1 MRSKFIS
8 ILTLALSIFFTITEV
23 CAQSSIQLNPKFG
36 NPTKEEMSISACPFD
51 NNAKAMVLY
60 SLTDVTYNYVGNTF
74 KIDYTIKKRIKILD
88 QEGTDEANISI
99 VYYDPAQT
107 GGSREMLKSIKAT
120 AYNMENGKMIKTKMG
135 NDLIFNERLDKLH
148 TLTKFTIPQVKAGT
162 VIEYQYTKTSDF
174 FYQIDDWYAQ
184 ESIPTLYTSYDIE
197 IPGIF
202 VFNMEQTGA
211 NSLQYATENA
221 NKAFVTNE
229 DPQQTMRY
237 KFSGHNLPALK
248 GDKFVWC
255 PSMYANKISFEL
267 RSINIPGQYYKNFTT
282 SWKDIDELLMN
293 DDDFGGRIKRSNPLK
308 DEMKAACLD
317 TISNFKDKV
326 VATYKLLHKYVKW
339 NGSYALTGNTS
350 HNVLKEGKASNADIN
365 FLLMNMLKTLNIKTV
380 PLVMRTRNRGIL
392 PLSHPSLDALNTF
405 VVGIYENDSTLHVM
419 DGSAERGYLD
429 VLPPVLLT
437 GAHAIK
443 GDNVNVMDYASAK
456 QSIVLKGTLHSDGKL
471 VGNISTKYYGIA
483 SLSKKKSFSTTK
495 DSAEYVKDIAHDL
508 NVNILKYKLKDVHK
522 YSPETTE
529 LINFEHN
536 LEMADIT
543 YWSPM
548 LIKPFGDVPF
558 TAEERNM
565 PVEFDSP
572 VTESYNCII
581 KIPEGYTAE
590 LPQPKILR
598 SPDKQII
605 FRTQTQFA
613 DGYLSAMYTFIIKK
627 PMFFQNEYL
636 GLKNFFDDVYKEL
649 NNVVVLKKAQ

>member
-8 ILTLALSIFFTITEV
+8 ILILALFAFSTVNV
-23 CAQSSIQLNPKFG
+23 CAQSSIQPNPKFG
-36 NPTKEEMSISACPFD
+36 NPTKEEMSIKACPFD
-51 NNAKAMVLY
+51 ENAKAMVLY
-60 SLTDVTYNYVGNTF
+60 SQTDVAYNFVANTF
-74 KIDYTIKKRIKILD
+74 KIEYTIKKRIKILN

-99 VYYDPAQT
+99 VYYDPAQA
-107 GGSREMLKSIKAT
+107 GGSREMLRSIKAT
-120 AYNMENGKMIKTKMG
+120 AYNMENGKMVKTKMG
-135 NDLIFNERLDKLH
+135 NDLIFNERLDKSH
-148 TLTKFTIPQVKAGT
+148 SITKFTIPQAKAGT
-162 VIEYQYTKTSDF
+162 VFEYQYVKTSDF

-184 ESIPTLYTSYDIE
+184 EDIPTLYTSYDIE

-211 NSLQYATENA
+211 NSLQSASEASNRAYI
-221 NKAFVTNE
+221 TNE
-229 DPQQTMRY
+229 DPQQTTRY
-237 KFSGHNLPALK
+237 QFKGHNLPALK

-255 PSMYANKISFEL
+255 PPMYANKISFEL

-308 DEMKAACLD
+308 DEMKAARID

-326 VATYKLLHKYVKW
+326 VATYKLLHQYVKW

-380 PLVMRTRNRGIL
+380 PLLMRSRNRGIL
-392 PLSHPSLDALNTF
+392 PLTHPSLEALNTF

-437 GAHAIK
+437 GAHVMK
-443 GDNVNVMDYASAK
+443 GENINIMDYASAK
-456 QSIVLKGTLHSDGKL
+456 QTSILKGTLHSDGKL
-471 VGNISTKYYGIA
+471 VGNISTKYFGIA
-483 SLSKKKSFSTTK
+483 SLSKKKSFFTAK
-495 DSAEYVKDIAHDL
+495 DSSEYVKDIANEL
-508 NVNILKYKLKDVHK
+508 NVSIPKYKLKDAHK

-529 LINFEHN
+529 LINFEKN
-536 LEMADIT
+536 VEMADII

-548 LIKPFGDVPF
+548 MIKPFGDVPF
-558 TAEERNM
+558 TAEKRDM

-572 VTESYNCII
+572 INEAYNCII
-581 KIPEGYTAE
+581 KIPDGYTAE

-598 SPDKQII
+598 SPDKNII
-605 FRTQTQFA
+605 FRTQTQFE
-613 DGYLSAMYTFIIKK
+613 DGYLRAMYTFTIKK
-627 PMFFQNEYL
+627 AMFFQDEYQ